1 MQENLDD
8 QIAALRR
15 LGVRELRQ
23 RYEKTFGEATAA
35 RHKTWLIKR
44 IAWRTQAL
52 AEGDLSER
60 ARRRAAELARDSDLR
75 MSLPRGHCLSAIAA
89 EAPPPRDR
97 RLPMAGTLLARPY
110 QGRLLEVTVLEV
122 GFEHEGVIY
131 GSLSA
136 AARAITGSHVNGFQ
150 FFRLGKYGEPA

>member
-1 MQENLDD
+1 MGVRQ
-8 QIAALRR
+8 LRR
-15 LGVRELRQ
+15 
-23 RYEKTFGEATAA
+23 RYEKIFGEATAA
-35 RHKTWLIKR
+35 RHKTCLVKR

-52 AEGDLSER
+52 AEGDLSQR
-60 ARRRAAELARDSDLR
+60 ARCRAAELARDADLR
-75 MSLPRGHCLSAIAA
+75 MSLPRGHRLST

-97 RLPMAGTLLARPY
+97 RLPMAGTLLARSY
-110 QGRLLEVTVLEV
+110 QGRLLEVTVLEE

-136 AARAITGSHVNGFQ
+136 TARAITGSHVNGFQ

>member
-8 QIAALRR
+8 QIAALRH

-23 RYEKTFGEATAA
+23 RYEATFGEATAA

-52 AEGDLSER
+52 VEGDLSQR
-60 ARRRAAELARDSDLR
+60 ARRRAAELACDADLR
-75 MSLPRGHCLSAIAA
+75 LSLPQGHRLST

-97 RLPMAGTLLARPY
+97 RLPMAGTLLARSY
-110 QGRLLEVTVLEV
+110 QGRLLEVTVLEE